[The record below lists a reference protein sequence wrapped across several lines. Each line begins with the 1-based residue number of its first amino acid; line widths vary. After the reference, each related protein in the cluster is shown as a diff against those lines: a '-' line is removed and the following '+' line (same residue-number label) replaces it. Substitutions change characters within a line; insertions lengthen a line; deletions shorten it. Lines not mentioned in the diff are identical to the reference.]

1 MKKRH
6 IQKFVVL
13 GIGLWLLFNVPFIL
27 LNNEATSFLGI
38 PIFYVYLF
46 SVWILGILISYF
58 IITKY
63 NE

>member
-27 LNNEATSFLGI
+27 LNDESTSFLGI

-46 SVWILGILISYF
+46 SVWILGILISFF